1 MGGKWGAISKLH
13 AFPKAEDH
21 LTQKTLS
28 GAIVT
33 LLGVAIMVVL
43 FAHELSFVFT
53 PEVHEEMAVDKTPRD
68 EKLDVYLNISF
79 PSLPCNV
86 ISLDALDMS
95 GNHEVDIATNMYKI
109 RLDRHG
115 QLADSRWL
123 KDPTGAWRQSKSKKR
138 KGHSHGK
145 SPTPH
150 HGHGHAHGYGQAHA
164 AGGQKGKA
172 GEEEGEEE
180 EEEGDEV
187 VGLEQMV
194 LDVQKAM
201 AAGEGCQVRVGVGM
215 FVGRGGRGKAV
226 EVVDGGGGSGWG
238 KGGLEQTV
246 LDVQQAMAVG
256 EGCQGGEGVGGG
268 MGGVGR
274 ATSTTTLPPALVSVP
289 PTFDPSPIP
298 SPFLLPP
305 FTIFPSPQPP
315 PLYGH
320 LSVERESGG
329 QLTSPPPLPFPS
341 LPPPCYFPFP
351 VTPAVFSSVGDVN
364 MSHIIHSLG
373 FEVLYFPFSFHSTSP
388 LPPLSQVVSSVDD
401 VNMSHIIHYL
411 GSQCFPLRYLSRIPT
426 ASQPPSFPSS
436 PTLIAF
442 PHQVFSSV
450 GDVNVSH
457 VIHSLGFGV
466 PYPGRLNPLDGFVR
480 ILPPL
485 KEGEDPARS
494 SGTFKYFLKVVPTRL
509 RFWHGGTVKTNQY
522 SISEYFT
529 PSSPQSNALPAV
541 YFLYDLSPIAV
552 SITESHRSFFHFLT
566 RLCAVLGGTFALTG
580 MLDRW
585 VYSLLQLFNRP
596 RHAYGKATRLH

>member
-1 MGGKWGAISKLH
+1 
-13 AFPKAEDH
+13 
-21 LTQKTLS
+21 
-28 GAIVT
+28 T

-43 FAHELSFVFT
+43 FGHELSFVLT

-201 AAGEGCQVRVGVGM
+201 AAGEGCQ
-215 FVGRGGRGKAV
+215 
-226 EVVDGGGGSGWG
+226 
-238 KGGLEQTV
+238 
-246 LDVQQAMAVG
+246 
-256 EGCQGGEGVGGG
+256 
-268 MGGVGR
+268 
-274 ATSTTTLPPALVSVP
+274 
-289 PTFDPSPIP
+289 
-298 SPFLLPP
+298 
-305 FTIFPSPQPP
+305 
-315 PLYGH
+315 LYGH
-320 LSVERESGG
+320 LSVERVAGNFHVSVHG
-329 QLTSPPPLPFPS
+329 QSYL
-341 LPPPCYFPFP
+341 
-351 VTPAVFSSVGDVN
+351 
-364 MSHIIHSLG
+364 
-373 FEVLYFPFSFHSTSP
+373 VL
-388 LPPLSQVVSSVDD
+388 Q
-401 VNMSHIIHYL
+401 
-411 GSQCFPLRYLSRIPT
+411 
-426 ASQPPSFPSS
+426 
-436 PTLIAF
+436 
-442 PHQVFSSV
+442 QVFSSV

-485 KEGEDPARS
+485 KEGGDPARS
-494 SGTFKYFLKVVPTRL
+494 SGTFKYFLKVVPTRF
-509 RFWHGGTVKTNQY
+509 RFWHGGAVKTNQY

-529 PSSPQSNALPAV
+529 PSSPHSNALPAV

-585 VYSLLQLFNRP
+585 VYSLLQLINRP

>member
-43 FAHELSFVFT
+43 FAHELSFVLT

-138 KGHSHGK
+138 KGLQSLK
-145 SPTPH
+145 DPME
-150 HGHGHAHGYGQAHA
+150 AERGQEAPRWELGLLRCGRVAHA

-172 GEEEGEEE
+172 GEEGEEE

-201 AAGEGCQVRVGVGM
+201 AAGEGCQ
-215 FVGRGGRGKAV
+215 
-226 EVVDGGGGSGWG
+226 
-238 KGGLEQTV
+238 
-246 LDVQQAMAVG
+246 
-256 EGCQGGEGVGGG
+256 
-268 MGGVGR
+268 
-274 ATSTTTLPPALVSVP
+274 
-289 PTFDPSPIP
+289 
-298 SPFLLPP
+298 
-305 FTIFPSPQPP
+305 
-315 PLYGH
+315 LYGH
-320 LSVERESGG
+320 LSVERVAGNFHVSVHG
-329 QLTSPPPLPFPS
+329 QSYL
-341 LPPPCYFPFP
+341 
-351 VTPAVFSSVGDVN
+351 
-364 MSHIIHSLG
+364 
-373 FEVLYFPFSFHSTSP
+373 VL
-388 LPPLSQVVSSVDD
+388 Q
-401 VNMSHIIHYL
+401 
-411 GSQCFPLRYLSRIPT
+411 
-426 ASQPPSFPSS
+426 
-436 PTLIAF
+436 
-442 PHQVFSSV
+442 QVFSSV

-494 SGTFKYFLKVVPTRL
+494 SGTFKYFLKVVPTRF

-585 VYSLLQLFNRP
+585 VYSLLQLINRP

>member
-33 LLGVAIMVVL
+33 LLGVATMMVL
-43 FAHELSFVFT
+43 FAHELSFVLT
-53 PEVHEEMAVDKTPRD
+53 PEVQQEMAVDKTPRD

-138 KGHSHGK
+138 KGEFVNDLNDDFLDHL
-145 SPTPH
+145 
-150 HGHGHAHGYGQAHA
+150 A
-164 AGGQKGKA
+164 ASCTKLKA
-172 GEEEGEEE
+172 LYVAPERTILLFAVWK
-180 EEEGDEV
+180 DLLSV
-187 VGLEQMV
+187 TDAGLDDFFRCCPQ
-194 LDVQKAM
+194 LNQLTLHR
-201 AAGEGCQVRVGVGM
+201 RV
-215 FVGRGGRGKAV
+215 A
-226 EVVDGGGGSGWG
+226 
-238 KGGLEQTV
+238 
-246 LDVQQAMAVG
+246 
-256 EGCQGGEGVGGG
+256 
-268 MGGVGR
+268 
-274 ATSTTTLPPALVSVP
+274 LPPSFFQLANLRS
-289 PTFDPSPIP
+289 
-298 SPFLLPP
+298 LY
-305 FTIFPSPQPP
+305 FTN
-315 PLYGH
+315 LYGH
-320 LSVERESGG
+320 LSVERVAGNFHVSVHG
-329 QLTSPPPLPFPS
+329 QSYL
-341 LPPPCYFPFP
+341 
-351 VTPAVFSSVGDVN
+351 
-364 MSHIIHSLG
+364 
-373 FEVLYFPFSFHSTSP
+373 VL
-388 LPPLSQVVSSVDD
+388 Q
-401 VNMSHIIHYL
+401 
-411 GSQCFPLRYLSRIPT
+411 
-426 ASQPPSFPSS
+426 
-436 PTLIAF
+436 
-442 PHQVFSSV
+442 QVFSSV

-457 VIHSLGFGV
+457 IIHSLGFGV

-494 SGTFKYFLKVVPTRL
+494 SGTFKYFLKVVPTRFH
-509 RFWHGGTVKTNQY
+509 FWHGGVVKTNQY

-529 PSSPQSNALPAV
+529 ASSPQSNALPAV

-585 VYSLLQLFNRP
+585 VYSLLQLINRP
-596 RHAYGKATRLH
+596 RHAYGKANRLH